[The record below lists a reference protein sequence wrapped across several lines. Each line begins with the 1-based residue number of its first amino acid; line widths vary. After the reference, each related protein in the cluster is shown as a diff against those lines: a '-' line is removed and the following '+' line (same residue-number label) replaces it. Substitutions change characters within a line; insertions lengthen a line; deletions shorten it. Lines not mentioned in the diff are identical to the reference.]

1 MNLSVNTQYKIVWQ
15 AAGNLSEKEK
25 ELFEVNIDL
34 YFFYGKNY
42 FTILTAVTMNLLAT
56 NLSPAG
62 LRKHMKGGVKSM
74 KEITFQEKRKRLVFI
89 VTCTTL

>member
-25 ELFEVNIDL
+25 ELFEVNIDS

-56 NLSPAG
+56 NVSPAG
-62 LRKHMKGGVKSM
+62 LRKHMKDGFKSM
-74 KEITFQEKRKRLVFI
+74 KGIIFQGKRKRLAFI
-89 VTCTTL
+89 ETCTTV